1 MKKKQKSACLYGGTS
16 VLYTYI
22 NNERGDYIMKK
33 AVIGFIVFWLSFNLL
48 YNYANA
54 GENDYPVAV
63 AGHVITNHELIDK
76 QKLME
81 AEINKIG
88 AQFALEMI
96 SIMQKHMPSIID
108 GLMAEMRNEIAQKQ
122 KCEYLKNDTSLE
134 CK

>member
-1 MKKKQKSACLYGGTS
+1 MASFS

-22 NNERGDYIMKK
+22 NNERGNYIMNKLVITLLIVNGIIWGAFLPSQAK
-33 AVIGFIVFWLSFNLL
+33 A
-48 YNYANA
+48 
-54 GENDYPVAV
+54 NDYSTAV
-63 AGHVITNHELIDK
+63 AGHVIQNHDLIDK

-108 GLMAEMRNEIAQKQ
+108 GLMAEMRNDIAQKQ
-122 KCEYLKNDTSLE
+122 KCAYLKDTAVE